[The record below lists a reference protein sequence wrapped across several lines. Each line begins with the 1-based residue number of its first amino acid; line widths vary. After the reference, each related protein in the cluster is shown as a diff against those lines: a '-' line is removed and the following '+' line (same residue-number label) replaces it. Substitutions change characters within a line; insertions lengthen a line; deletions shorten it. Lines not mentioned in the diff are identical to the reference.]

1 MSRLSQDKSSC
12 VNSEQLLGE
21 VAGKV
26 QTILERQSELLN
38 RFESLES
45 RVRHL
50 ESHKLMLV
58 GAILLITFFSPSINK
73 FVETLL
79 K

>member
-1 MSRLSQDKSSC
+1 MSRLSQDKSSG

>member
-1 MSRLSQDKSSC
+1 M
-12 VNSEQLLGE
+12 NSEQLLGE